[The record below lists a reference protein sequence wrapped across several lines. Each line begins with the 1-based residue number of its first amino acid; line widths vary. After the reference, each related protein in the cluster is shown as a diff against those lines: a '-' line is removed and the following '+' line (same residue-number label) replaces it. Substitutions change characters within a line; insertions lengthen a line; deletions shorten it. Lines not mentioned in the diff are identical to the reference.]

1 MRGWRRIVRNV
12 AIAAG
17 VAAYPVLAYFVA
29 AAPPPAGIAA
39 VAVAVAPLVVVVAL
53 IGWRTP
59 HRLLTLALCA
69 ATCALLWVYA
79 GAIGQHLG
87 LVYFIQNI
95 CTNAALALLFGRSLV
110 AEREPLCSRFAA
122 MVRGPL
128 QPPVAR
134 YTRQVT
140 VAWTLFFAAQIAAS
154 TLLFLIA
161 PIAVW
166 SAFANLLTLPL
177 VALMFIVEYAVR
189 QRVLPDLP
197 RTDILD
203 SLRAY
208 WKSAAAPVPPPR
220 WRRQ

>member
-1 MRGWRRIVRNV
+1 MRGWRRIVWNI

-17 VAAYPVLAYFVA
+17 LAAYPILAYFVA
-29 AAPPPAGIAA
+29 AAPPPAGTGT
-39 VAVAVAPLVVVVAL
+39 VALAVAPLVVVVAL
-53 IGWRTP
+53 VGWRTP
-59 HRLLTLALCA
+59 HRLLTLTLCV
-69 ATCALLWVYA
+69 ATCALLWVCA

-95 CTNAALALLFGRSLV
+95 CTSAALALLFGRSLV
-110 AEREPLCSRFAA
+110 AGREPLCSRFAA

-140 VAWTLFFAAQIAAS
+140 VAWTIFFAAMIVAS
-154 TLLFLIA
+154 TLLFLLS
-161 PIAVW
+161 PIGVW
-166 SAFANLLTLPL
+166 SAFANLLTIPL

-189 QRVLPDLP
+189 RRVLPDLP
-197 RTDILD
+197 RTNILD
-203 SLRAY
+203 ALHAY
-208 WKSAAAPVPPPR
+208 WNSAAAPVPPPR